1 MFPKK
6 LLIITGLSGSGKS
19 SALHLLEDQGFFTVD
34 NLPLSMLQELLGIL
48 SQHPQALENG
58 VGVVVDVRS
67 AVLREDLPKILDELK
82 SQGINVQ
89 ILFLEAS
96 DDVLFKRYNLTR
108 RRHPLGFVNSL
119 HDSIAIEKEQLIS
132 FRLNADRI
140 IDTSDLSMA
149 QLSGEI
155 FELLARDPA
164 GLSVTVTS
172 FGFKYG
178 LLLDADFVLDVRFLV
193 NPYYEESL
201 KNFSGCDEPV
211 QKYILSDKMTGVF
224 LNGTLELFQNIVP
237 QYHRSGKNY
246 LGIAIGCTG
255 GRHRSVFVAEWL
267 AERLAQIDGVSCQVR
282 HRDLD
287 KTQQDTRSSEKS
299 GTAK

>member
-48 SQHPQALENG
+48 SQHQGAQENG

-67 AVLREDLPKILDELK
+67 AVLREDLPKILDQLK
-82 SQGINVQ
+82 SQGIDVQ

-96 DDVLFKRYNLTR
+96 DDVLLKRYSLTR

-119 HDSIAIEKEQLIS
+119 HDSIAIEKEQLMA
-132 FRLNADRI
+132 FRLHADRV
-140 IDTSDLSMA
+140 IDTSDLSMSQLNA
-149 QLSGEI
+149 QI
-155 FELLARDPA
+155 FELLSRDPA

-178 LLLDADFVLDVRFLV
+178 LLLDADFVFDVRFLV

-211 QKYILSDKMTGVF
+211 QKYILGDKMTGVF
-224 LNGTLELFQNIVP
+224 LNGTLDLFKNVVP
-237 QYHRSGKNY
+237 LYHRSGKNY
-246 LGIAIGCTG
+246 LGIAVGCTG

-267 AERLAQIDGVSCQVR
+267 ADRLRCLDGVSCQVR
-282 HRDLD
+282 HRDLVRAGID
-287 KTQQDTRSSEKS
+287 N
-299 GTAK
+299 AK

>member
-34 NLPLSMLQELLGIL
+34 NLPLSMLKELMGIL

-67 AVLREDLPKILDELK
+67 AALREDVPKILEELK

-96 DDVLFKRYNLTR
+96 NDVLFKRYSLTR
-108 RRHPLGFVNSL
+108 RRHPLGFMNSL
-119 HDSIAIEKEQLIS
+119 HDSIAIEKEQLTA
-132 FRLNADRI
+132 FRLHADRV
-140 IDTSDLSMA
+140 IDTTDLSMK
-149 QLSGEI
+149 QLSTEI
-155 FELLARDPA
+155 FGLLARNPA

-172 FGFKYG
+172 FGYKYG
-178 LLLDADFVLDVRFLV
+178 LILDADFVFDVRFLV

-201 KNFSGCDEPV
+201 KNFSGRDEPV
-211 QKYILSDKMTGVF
+211 QKYIERDRMTGIF
-224 LNGTLELFQNIVP
+224 LNQTLELIQTIIPV
-237 QYHRSGKNY
+237 YHHSGKNH
-246 LGIAIGCTG
+246 LCIAIGCTG

-267 AERLAQIDGVSCQVR
+267 SERLARVDGVSCQIR

-287 KTQQDTRSSEKS
+287 KAGNLGNAT
-299 GTAK
+299 